1 MGKMERIVAEVPKD
15 VFADIEDA
23 VSAGEFSSVEDAV
36 TTLATEWSTSRR
48 ADSPEFRAHALAMIE
63 ESRRDPHPG
72 YPMEE
77 VFAELRARYAD
88 PVGAKE

>member
-1 MGKMERIVAEVPKD
+1 MGKIEQIVADLPAEVL
-15 VFADIEDA
+15 ADIEYA
-23 VSAGEFSSVEDAV
+23 VSAGEFGSVGEAV
-36 TTLATEWSTSRR
+36 TQMATDWAMGRHT
-48 ADSPEFRAHALAMIE
+48 DTPEFQARALAMIE

-88 PVGAKE
+88 PADAVE